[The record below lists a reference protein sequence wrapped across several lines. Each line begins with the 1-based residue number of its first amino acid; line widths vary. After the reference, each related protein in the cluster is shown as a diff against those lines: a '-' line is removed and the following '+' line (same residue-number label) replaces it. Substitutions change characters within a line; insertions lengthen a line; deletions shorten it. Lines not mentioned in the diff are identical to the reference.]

1 MSALGDQGVYGRATN
16 VYDLRW
22 GHDLAD
28 RISGQIKTEIGRI
41 RASPPLIPI
50 VPGASRY
57 EDVVQSYHVDGPPPF
72 KIRPNKKLAPI
83 KISSSF
89 VLAQQQFSDELLA
102 TRLALRPASDLA
114 FAEDAIL
121 LHGSKARR
129 TLSDLDIK
137 DENST
142 LGEQEGLFLNGAT
155 RLPDGKDVV
164 ESIRQALEALQQ
176 NKQHGPYCVVVSPD
190 LHREAITPVETGTT
204 PRIDPILPQ
213 LREHGFRFSEA
224 APPRTG
230 VAFSLG
236 GGALDMPIPWDAHVE
251 CRKVEGDATFVVVQQ
266 FRLRIND
273 PRAVVP
279 LS

>member
-1 MSALGDQGVYGRATN
+1 
-16 VYDLRW
+16 
-22 GHDLAD
+22 
-28 RISGQIKTEIGRI
+28 
-41 RASPPLIPI
+41 
-50 VPGASRY
+50 VPGGSRY
-57 EDVVQSYHVDGPPPF
+57 EDVVQSYRVDVGPPF
-72 KIRPNKKLAPI
+72 TIKSNQKLAPI
-83 KISSSF
+83 KISSRF

-121 LHGSKARR
+121 LHGSRARQ
-129 TLSDLDIK
+129 TLRDLNIE
-137 DENST
+137 DENGT
-142 LGEQEGLFLNGAT
+142 LGEQEGLFVRAAQP
-155 RLPDGKDVV
+155 LPDGRDVF
-164 ESIRQALEALQQ
+164 ESIREALEELQRNRQ
-176 NKQHGPYCVVVSPD
+176 YGPYCVVVSPD
-190 LHREAITPVETGTT
+190 LHREAITPVAAGTT

-224 APPRTG
+224 AHRRTG

-236 GGALDMPIPWDAHVE
+236 GGALDMAIPWDSHVE

-273 PRAVVP
+273 ARAVVP